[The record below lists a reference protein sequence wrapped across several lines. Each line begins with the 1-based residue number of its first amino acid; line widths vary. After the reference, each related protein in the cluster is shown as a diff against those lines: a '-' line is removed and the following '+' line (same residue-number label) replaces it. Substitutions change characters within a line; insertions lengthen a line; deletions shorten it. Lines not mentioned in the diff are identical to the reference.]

1 MKYALIT
8 GANSGLAHPV
18 IASIKDDYF
27 LILTDVSEALSEAY
41 TDIPHKLIII
51 GDLTKKE
58 TISSLVDQ
66 IKNITKKLDL
76 IIHFAGLLE
85 IGPLMEVPLE
95 AFEKLMRINFFAIYT
110 VNQKFFPLLKKA
122 KGRIIHLSSE
132 YGALLALPFHS
143 FYTISKRSVEVYN
156 DSLRRELKSW
166 GIKVIK
172 VRPGA
177 FKTAMQANVT
187 KKFDKIL
194 AATKDF
200 QSPLTK
206 MQQMML
212 AELKRAKDPRK
223 IVKTFRK
230 AIYKKR
236 PRTTYN
242 VGQSFK
248 MKLLNILPE
257 KIQDYLLGLFFS

>member
-1 MKYALIT
+1 
-8 GANSGLAHPV
+8 
-18 IASIKDDYF
+18 
-27 LILTDVSEALSEAY
+27 
-41 TDIPHKLIII
+41 
-51 GDLTKKE
+51 
-58 TISSLVDQ
+58 
-66 IKNITKKLDL
+66 
-76 IIHFAGLLE
+76 
-85 IGPLMEVPLE
+85 
-95 AFEKLMRINFFAIYT
+95 
-110 VNQKFFPLLKKA
+110 
-122 KGRIIHLSSE
+122 
-132 YGALLALPFHS
+132 
-143 FYTISKRSVEVYN
+143 
-156 DSLRRELKSW
+156 
-166 GIKVIK
+166 
-172 VRPGA
+172 
-177 FKTAMQANVT
+177 MQANVT